1 MSDFREE
8 EKLGKLYDSQLTHRL
23 DAIPASVPAAGG
35 GGAVVHAGNYRA
47 GNCWVRYLFHVGID
61 KFIVPGF
68 QGDIARKIALMG
80 LVWVALAYAGS
91 ILASFGLQYV
101 QVRIMQW
108 VGQKTMYDLRREIF
122 SHLQRLPMSFFDRSP
137 IGRLVTRSTTDV
149 DALNDL
155 FASGVV
161 AMLNDFFL
169 LIAMAVVLF
178 KWNRPLAFATFSP
191 LPFMILLTYIFRN
204 KVRDANR
211 RIRTAIAAIN
221 AYLQE
226 HVSGMAIVQLFN
238 REKKSR
244 KRFEELNRTH
254 MIAYK
259 DAIDAFSFFYPG
271 VEFLSMSGIALL
283 SWVGGTRVITG
294 TIEIGVIDRVH
305 DVRAA
310 VLPADSG
317 FEREIQYFAECDG
330 GFGENFPAA
339 G

>member
-1 MSDFREE
+1 
-8 EKLGKLYDSQLTHRL
+8 
-23 DAIPASVPAAGG
+23 
-35 GGAVVHAGNYRA
+35 
-47 GNCWVRYLFHVGID
+47 
-61 KFIVPGF
+61 
-68 QGDIARKIALMG
+68 MG

-191 LPFMILLTYIFRN
+191 LPFMILLTYFFRN

-226 HVSGMAIVQLFN
+226 HVSGMAIVQLVQP
-238 REKKSR
+238 REKIAERVSKS
-244 KRFEELNRTH
+244 
-254 MIAYK
+254 
-259 DAIDAFSFFYPG
+259 
-271 VEFLSMSGIALL
+271 
-283 SWVGGTRVITG
+283 
-294 TIEIGVIDRVH
+294 
-305 DVRAA
+305 
-310 VLPADSG
+310 
-317 FEREIQYFAECDG
+317 
-330 GFGENFPAA
+330 
-339 G
+339 